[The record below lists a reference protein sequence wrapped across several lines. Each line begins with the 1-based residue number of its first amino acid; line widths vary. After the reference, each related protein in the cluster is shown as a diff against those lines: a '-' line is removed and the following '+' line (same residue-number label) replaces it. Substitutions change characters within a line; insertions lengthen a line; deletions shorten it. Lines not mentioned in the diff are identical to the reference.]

1 MFGKKKAI
9 KEGDYVFS
17 SKQDGEYRNV
27 IFGVVSGVDGSKIG
41 VNGLIVNP
49 VGLKNKISQNKAGSH
64 SIEILKDP
72 TPENCILAFIYR
84 VEHENYTDVLD
95 LDSDLVI
102 SLPPK
107 VYTVLDGWIR
117 ESIPELINNVLSLPD
132 DSERDQAKRILRQR
146 METLYDKNLKRH
158 LYSVCRSLKILV

>member
-1 MFGKKKAI
+1 MFGKKKTI

-64 SIEILKDP
+64 SIEILKTP

-95 LDSDLVI
+95 LDLDLVI

-117 ESIPELINNVLSLPD
+117 ESIPELLNNVLSLPD
-132 DSERDQAKRILRQR
+132 GSERDQAKRILRQR

>member
-17 SKQDGEYRNV
+17 SKQDGEYRNI

-64 SIEILKDP
+64 SIEILKTP

-95 LDSDLVI
+95 LDLDLVI

-117 ESIPELINNVLSLPD
+117 ESIPELLNNVLSLPD
-132 DSERDQAKRILRQR
+132 GSERDQAKRILRQR
-146 METLYDKNLKRH
+146 METLHDKNLKRH